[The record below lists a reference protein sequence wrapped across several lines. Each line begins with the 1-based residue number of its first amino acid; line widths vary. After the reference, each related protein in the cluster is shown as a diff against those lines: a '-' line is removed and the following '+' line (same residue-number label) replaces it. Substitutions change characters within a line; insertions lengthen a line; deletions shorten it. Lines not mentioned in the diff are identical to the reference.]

1 MKKWK
6 RKKSPEAIET
16 QKFYKKMWDKWLKN
30 VQEEFKDDET

>member
-6 RKKSPEAIET
+6 RKKAPEAIET
-16 QKFYKKMWDKWLKN
+16 QKFYKKTWDKWLKN